1 MIKID
6 KEKVIFKG
14 STRVLAIECMMFF
27 KSFNDL
33 VESGKIKTDD
43 VCACDI
49 NEIQKLGSNILDGI
63 KTLEKD
69 GFIDFL
75 NFLNGDK

>member
-6 KEKVIFKG
+6 CPMATFDG
-14 STRVLAIECMMFF
+14 STMDLTVECMLFF
-27 KSFNDL
+27 KSFNQL
-33 VESGKIKTDD
+33 VESGKLKIDE

-63 KTLEKD
+63 KTLEKE

-75 NFLNGDK
+75 NGGK